1 MRTKSYFTG
10 FFRPAP
16 DAVEAQREF
25 LGNEG
30 RSPIAYAANAHSK
43 ADYIMKGMMSLAFP
57 DHLR

>member
-1 MRTKSYFTG
+1 MCIKSSFTG

-16 DAVEAQREF
+16 DAVQAHREF

-30 RSPIAYAANAHSK
+30 RSPIAYAAGADGK
-43 ADYIMKGMMSLAFP
+43 ADDIMKGMMSLAFP